1 MKNIFLL
8 LILISIATG
17 SLCAQDKNEIV
28 DATFCVGVDGKVFK
42 HQNGEVVLL
51 EKIIK
56 LNNGTIVYPNGGYRL
71 KNEDKFY
78 LKEGE
83 CIGFS
88 GKIYESQDKLNVVLY
103 RKRQRRRE

>member
-8 LILISIATG
+8 LILIFFATG
-17 SLCAQDKNEIV
+17 SLCAQDKNEIE
-28 DATFCVGVDGKVFK
+28 DANFCVAVDGKVFK

-103 RKRQRRRE
+103 RKLQRRRE